1 MIKNN
6 NITYFNYNFHKKQ
19 MFANITIG
27 TMTI

>member
-6 NITYFNYNFHKKQ
+6 IAYFNYNFHKKQ

-27 TMTI
+27 TMTT